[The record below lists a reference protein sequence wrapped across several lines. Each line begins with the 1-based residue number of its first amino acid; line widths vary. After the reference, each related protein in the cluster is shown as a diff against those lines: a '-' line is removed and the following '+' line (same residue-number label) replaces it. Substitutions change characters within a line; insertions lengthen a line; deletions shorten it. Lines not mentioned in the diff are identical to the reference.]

1 MTQTLTLEDPQ
12 TLSKT
17 IIQIACVLI
26 IKISLELMWA
36 INTFAYLATM
46 NIKKKKPPQN
56 HLTISSQVMLPDSP
70 AEQRQ
75 RRGRGDVTGPS
86 QRHPIS

>member
-46 NIKKKKPPQN
+46 NIKKKN
-56 HLTISSQVMLPDSP
+56 LPK
-70 AEQRQ
+70 
-75 RRGRGDVTGPS
+75 TT
-86 QRHPIS
+86 